1 MATKLRLPTQ
11 CRLPLLPRVTKELP
25 MHIKLTKKTFPSTQE
40 RVQKL
45 FCKGENAFL
54 TQERGQSNS

>member
-1 MATKLRLPTQ
+1 MATKPRLPAH
-11 CRLPLLPRVTKELP
+11 CCLPTFLPGAMKELP
-25 MHIKLTKKTFPSTQE
+25 GHIKLTKKPSPPQA

-54 TQERGQSNS
+54 VPERGQSNS